1 MKKKL
6 LGSKLLGLILAMVM
20 IITYTVPSYAF
31 SNNRDK
37 MIKIETEDKTYDSLD
52 QMENA
57 MLPLIQET
65 AGEYFS
71 KCETPS
77 ITFNINTKVKCD
89 EDPVESGTQ
98 FTIDFEN
105 KDHYHRE
112 GKLWSGNFLSTDG
125 WETYVSAETNDFS
138 NGIWDGNLFV
148 RVDYDYTYA
157 QRITFWNKFNT
168 VLESLDLDGK
178 SDYEKTLA
186 IYRWVTGNVEYEKNT
201 TASNQTAYSALVNGE
216 AVCNG
221 FATLLECMLNA
232 VGVDC
237 IYAGGVNPNSGIGHA
252 WNLVKLNNQYY
263 LCDPTSDRNNIF
275 GEFLTE
281 PNSNGNF
288 DVYVLDTDTLEY
300 QGVNF
305 DNLNLAT
312 QNYTDQIIGRTDEI
326 TNQENCQ
333 HNFQSTDRI
342 IPPTCTARGYYEW
355 ICSKCGKVST
365 INGTTEAALGHN
377 YQTVHKEPTCTE
389 QGGDYQ
395 ICSRCGK
402 VKTIEN
408 PIPATGHTHTG
419 EGTVL
424 AKACCGQKGLV
435 QYTCAICNETYEE
448 ETPAG
453 EHTDLVHE
461 VYKEAT
467 CQEKGLEWDWCY
479 GCWTALNRTTIP
491 KIDHDYV
498 ETIVKE
504 PTYTEKGLAKYTCSM
519 CRDTYTEEIPV
530 LTCKHETT
538 EIRNQK
544 KETCETDGYTGDT
557 VCTKCGKI
565 IKTGETVKATGHKW
579 DNGTITIQPDC
590 TNSGEKTYICTV
602 CYNTKTEIV
611 DPLGHLEGESVNA
624 KEATCTEDGYT
635 GDVYCDRCHD
645 LIQKG
650 ETIPQ
655 TGHQWNDGIVI
666 KEATCLEEGK
676 KEFTCTVCANTKT
689 EPIKMLGHV
698 KGDPVGAKEAT
709 CTEDG
714 YTGDFYCTRCS
725 VLVETGKVIPKT
737 GHTWDDGEIIEKAT
751 CSKEGKKK
759 FTCVKCTAT
768 KTESIPKTDHL
779 AIMVQNER
787 TASCLEE
794 GYTGDEI
801 CLDCGETVKKGTI
814 IPKTDH
820 TWDGGVVTSEPTYTN
835 NGVKTYTCAVCQ
847 TTKTESIPKLNKP
860 SNQGNTNTANGNST
874 VTQKPTI
881 KVRSIALN
889 GISKKI
895 AAGKS
900 VKLNAEILP
909 ENAANKGIRWIS
921 SNNKVA
927 TVTQSGLVKVN
938 KKAGGKSVIITALA
952 SDGSGERA
960 TYKIKVMK
968 GVVKKVSTVGSKS
981 KVVKA
986 GKSLKLKAKVSATA
1000 KANKKLIWTS
1010 NNEKYATVKNGKI
1023 KTFKS
1028 AKGKKV
1034 KITVMATDGS
1044 NKKATYT
1051 IKIK

>member
-1 MKKKL
+1 
-6 LGSKLLGLILAMVM
+6 MVM

-37 MIKIETEDKTYDSLD
+37 MVKIATEDKIYDSLD

-77 ITFNINTKVKCD
+77 ITFYINTKVKCD
-89 EDPVESGTQ
+89 KDPVESGTQ

-168 VLESLDLDGK
+168 VLEYLDLDGK

-186 IYRWVTGNVEYEKNT
+186 IYRWVTGNVAYEKNT

-232 VGVDC
+232 VGIDC

-263 LCDPTSDRNNIF
+263 LCDSTNDRYDKF
-275 GEFLTE
+275 GRFLIT
-281 PNSNGNF
+281 PDSSGNF
-288 DVYVLDTDTLEY
+288 NVYVLDIDTLDY

-312 QNYTDQIIGRTDEI
+312 QDYTDQIIGRTDEL
-326 TNQENCQ
+326 TEQYNCK
-333 HNFQSTDRI
+333 HDFQSTGEI
-342 IPPTCTARGYYEW
+342 IPPTCTDPGYYES
-355 ICSKCGKVST
+355 ICTKCGVIDNSSIT
-365 INGTTEAALGHN
+365 NEFELGHN

-435 QYTCAICNETYEE
+435 QYTCAICKETYEE

-467 CQEKGLEWDWCY
+467 CQEEGLEWDWCY

-538 EIRNQK
+538 ELRNQK
-544 KETCETDGYTGDT
+544 VATCDTDGYTGDT
-557 VCTKCGKI
+557 VCTKCGKTI
-565 IKTGETVKATGHKW
+565 ETGETVKATGHKW
-579 DNGTITIQPDC
+579 DNGTITTQPDC
-590 TNSGEKTYICTV
+590 TNSGEKTYTCTV
-602 CYNTKTEIV
+602 CQNAKIEII
-611 DPLGHLEGESVNA
+611 DPLGHLEGETVN
-624 KEATCTEDGYT
+624 
-635 GDVYCDRCHD
+635 
-645 LIQKG
+645 
-650 ETIPQ
+650 
-655 TGHQWNDGIVI
+655 
-666 KEATCLEEGK
+666 
-676 KEFTCTVCANTKT
+676 
-689 EPIKMLGHV
+689 
-698 KGDPVGAKEAT
+698 AKEAT

-860 SNQGNTNTANGNST
+860 SNQGNTNTTNGNST

-952 SDGSGERA
+952 SDGSGARA

-968 GVVKKVSTVGSKS
+968 GVVKEVSTVGSKS

-1000 KANKKLIWTS
+1000 KSNKKLIWTS
-1010 NNEKYATVKNGKI
+1010 NNEKYATVKNGKV

-1034 KITVMATDGS
+1034 KITVMTTDGS

>member
-6 LGSKLLGLILAMVM
+6 LGSKLLVLILAMVM

-37 MIKIETEDKTYDSLD
+37 MVKIETEDKIYDSLD

-186 IYRWVTGNVEYEKNT
+186 IYRWVTGNVEYRDHVNSRK
-201 TASNQTAYSALVNGE
+201 AYGALIDGK

-221 FATLLECMLNA
+221 FATLFECMLNA

-237 IYAGGVNPNSGIGHA
+237 IYICGVNESNTEAHA
-252 WNLVKLNNQYY
+252 WNLVKLNNKYY
-263 LCDPTSDRNNIF
+263 LCDPTNDRTSSF
-275 GEFLTE
+275 SRFLIE
-281 PNSNGNF
+281 PDSNGNF
-288 DVYVLDTDTLEY
+288 DRFNLDIDDLNY

-312 QNYTDQIIGRTDEI
+312 QDYTDQIIGRTDEL
-326 TNQENCQ
+326 TEQYNCQ
-333 HNFQSTDRI
+333 HDFQSTGEI
-342 IPPTCTARGYYEW
+342 IPPTCTDPGYYES
-355 ICSKCGKVST
+355 ICTKCGAIDNSSIT
-365 INGTTEAALGHN
+365 NEFELGHD

-467 CQEKGLEWDWCY
+467 CQEEGLEWDWCY

-538 EIRNQK
+538 EIRNK
-544 KETCETDGYTGDT
+544 KEATCQEEGYTGDK
-557 VCTKCGKI
+557 VCTECGVIVEGGKSI
-565 IKTGETVKATGHKW
+565 PKTDHKASER
-579 DNGTITIQPDC
+579 I
-590 TNSGEKTYICTV
+590 
-602 CYNTKTEIV
+602 
-611 DPLGHLEGESVNA
+611 NA
-624 KEATCTEDGYT
+624 KEATCTERGYT
-635 GDVYCDRCHD
+635 GYV
-645 LIQKG
+645 K
-650 ETIPQ
+650 
-655 TGHQWNDGIVI
+655 
-666 KEATCLEEGK
+666 
-676 KEFTCTVCANTKT
+676 CTVCGTVLERGEYTPALKHSWDDGVVTKEPTCT
-689 EPIKMLGHV
+689 EAGLKIYTCTRCQETKEETLELLGHTWNNGV
-698 KGDPVGAKEAT
+698 ITKEPTCTETGLKTVTCTTCNAIETETIDSLGHEEGEPVNVKEAT

-751 CSKEGKKK
+751 CSKEGKKR

-801 CLDCGETVKKGTI
+801 CLDCGETIKKGTS

-860 SNQGNTNTANGNST
+860 SNQGNTNTTNGNST

-952 SDGSGERA
+952 SDGSGARA

-968 GVVKKVSTVGSKS
+968 GVIKKVSTVGSKS

>member
-1 MKKKL
+1 
-6 LGSKLLGLILAMVM
+6 
-20 IITYTVPSYAF
+20 
-31 SNNRDK
+31 
-37 MIKIETEDKTYDSLD
+37 
-52 QMENA
+52 

-89 EDPVESGTQ
+89 KDPVESGTQ
-98 FTIDFEN
+98 FTVDFEN

-186 IYRWVTGNVEYEKNT
+186 IYRWVTGNVAYEDHVNSRK
-201 TASNQTAYSALVNGE
+201 AYGALIDGK

-221 FATLLECMLNA
+221 FATLFECMLNA
-232 VGVDC
+232 SGIDC
-237 IYAGGVNPNSGIGHA
+237 IYIRGVNESNTETHA

-263 LCDPTSDRNNIF
+263 LCDPTNDRTSRFSVFLLAPNNNGDF
-275 GEFLTE
+275 GRFI
-281 PNSNGNF
+281 
-288 DVYVLDTDTLEY
+288 LDKNNLNY
-300 QGVNF
+300 QVVNF

-312 QNYTDQIIGRTDEI
+312 QDYTDQIIGRTDEL
-326 TNQENCQ
+326 TKQYNCQ
-333 HNFQSTDRI
+333 HTPQSTDRI
-342 IPPTCTARGYYEW
+342 IPPTCTEPGYYEF
-355 ICSKCGKVST
+355 ICTKCGAIDNSGIT
-365 INGTTEAALGHN
+365 NEFELGHN

-408 PIPATGHTHTG
+408 PIPATGHTPTG

-435 QYTCAICNETYEE
+435 QYTCAICKETYEE

-467 CQEKGLEWDWCY
+467 CQEEGLEWDWCY

-491 KIDHDYV
+491 KINHDYV

-504 PTYTEKGLAKYTCSM
+504 PSYTEKGLAKYTCSM

-538 EIRNQK
+538 ELRNQK
-544 KETCETDGYTGDT
+544 AATCDTDGYTGDT
-557 VCTKCGKI
+557 VCTKCGKT

-579 DNGTITIQPDC
+579 DNGTITTQPDC
-590 TNSGEKTYICTV
+590 TNSGEKTYTCTV
-602 CYNTKTEIV
+602 CYNTKTETV
-611 DPLGHLEGESVNA
+611 NPLGHLEGEPVNA

-655 TGHQWNDGIVI
+655 TGHQWNDGVVVE
-666 KEATCLEEGK
+666 EAECLKEGK
-676 KEFTCTVCANTKT
+676 KKFTCTVCLDTKT

-698 KGDPVGAKEAT
+698 KGNPVGAKEAT

-714 YTGDFYCTRCS
+714 YTGDFYCERCS
-725 VLVETGKVIPKT
+725 VLVEEGKVIPKT
-737 GHTWDDGEIIEKAT
+737 GHTWNGGEVIEKAT

-759 FTCVKCTAT
+759 FTCTECTA
-768 KTESIPKTDHL
+768 
-779 AIMVQNER
+779 
-787 TASCLEE
+787 
-794 GYTGDEI
+794 
-801 CLDCGETVKKGTI
+801 
-814 IPKTDH
+814 
-820 TWDGGVVTSEPTYTN
+820 
-835 NGVKTYTCAVCQ
+835 
-847 TTKTESIPKLNKP
+847 TKTESIPKLNKP
-860 SNQGNTNTANGNST
+860 SNHGNTNTTNGTTNGNST

-881 KVRSIALN
+881 KVRSITLN

-952 SDGSGERA
+952 SDGSGARA

-968 GVVKKVSTVGSKS
+968 GVVKKVSTVGTKN
-981 KVVKA
+981 KTVKA
-986 GKSLKLKAKVSATA
+986 GKSIKLNAKVSATA

-1010 NNEKYATVKNGKI
+1010 NNEKYATVKNGKV

-1034 KITVMATDGS
+1034 KITVMTTDGS

>member
-1 MKKKL
+1 
-6 LGSKLLGLILAMVM
+6 M

-37 MIKIETEDKTYDSLD
+37 MVKIATEDKIYDSLD

-77 ITFNINTKVKCD
+77 ITFYINTKVKCD
-89 EDPVESGTQ
+89 KDPVESGTQ

-112 GKLWSGNFLSTDG
+112 GKLWSGKFLSTDG

-138 NGIWDGNLFV
+138 NGIWEGNLFV

-168 VLESLDLDGK
+168 VLEYLDLDGK

-186 IYRWVTGNVEYEKNT
+186 IYRWVTGNVEYKDHVN
-201 TASNQTAYSALVNGE
+201 SRKAYGALIDGK

-221 FATLLECMLNA
+221 FATLFECMLNA

-237 IYAGGVNPNSGIGHA
+237 IYICGVNESNTEAHA
-252 WNLVKLNNQYY
+252 WNLVKLNNKYY
-263 LCDPTSDRNNIF
+263 LCDPTNDRSNSF
-275 GEFLTE
+275 SQFLTM
-281 PNSNGNF
+281 PDNNGSLYEFN
-288 DVYVLDTDTLEY
+288 LDIDDLNY

-312 QNYTDQIIGRTDEI
+312 QNYTDQIIGRTDEL
-326 TNQENCQ
+326 TEQYNCQ
-333 HNFQSTDRI
+333 HDYKKTGNI
-342 IPPTCTARGYYEW
+342 ITATCTTRGYYEW
-355 ICSKCGKVST
+355 ICSKCGKVRTS
-365 INGTTEAALGHN
+365 NGTGEAALGHD

-395 ICSRCGK
+395 ICSRCGEI
-402 VKTIEN
+402 KTIEN

-467 CQEKGLEWDWCY
+467 CQEEGLEWDWCY

-538 EIRNQK
+538 ELRNQK
-544 KETCETDGYTGDT
+544 
-557 VCTKCGKI
+557 V
-565 IKTGETVKATGHKW
+565 
-579 DNGTITIQPDC
+579 
-590 TNSGEKTYICTV
+590 
-602 CYNTKTEIV
+602 
-611 DPLGHLEGESVNA
+611 
-624 KEATCTEDGYT
+624 ATCDT
-635 GDVYCDRCHD
+635 
-645 LIQKG
+645 
-650 ETIPQ
+650 
-655 TGHQWNDGIVI
+655 
-666 KEATCLEEGK
+666 
-676 KEFTCTVCANTKT
+676 
-689 EPIKMLGHV
+689 
-698 KGDPVGAKEAT
+698 
-709 CTEDG
+709 DG

-737 GHTWDDGEIIEKAT
+737 GHTWDGEEVIEKAT

-759 FTCVKCTAT
+759 FTCTECTAT

-820 TWDGGVVTSEPTYTN
+820 TWDGGVVTSEPTYIN

-860 SNQGNTNTANGNST
+860 SNQGNTNTTNGNST

-889 GISKKI
+889 GISK
-895 AAGKS
+895 
-900 VKLNAEILP
+900 
-909 ENAANKGIRWIS
+909 
-921 SNNKVA
+921 
-927 TVTQSGLVKVN
+927 
-938 KKAGGKSVIITALA
+938 
-952 SDGSGERA
+952 
-960 TYKIKVMK
+960 
-968 GVVKKVSTVGSKS
+968 
-981 KVVKA
+981 
-986 GKSLKLKAKVSATA
+986 VSA
-1000 KANKKLIWTS
+1000 K
-1010 NNEKYATVKNGKI
+1010 
-1023 KTFKS
+1023 
-1028 AKGKKV
+1028 
-1034 KITVMATDGS
+1034 
-1044 NKKATYT
+1044 
-1051 IKIK
+1051 